1 MIAKYKAYKME
12 KQKTT
17 MLICKRQKSGKLSS
31 KCSVNKLC
39 SMKMSCF
46 HRWHPAVRFLP
57 ARSNRHLS
65 PKHAGLHF
73 KCKDSSTKL
82 KLNGDKTERLLIVS
96 NGTSLPNPHPTSIH
110 IGDTDIL
117 FSLQA
122 TNMGRTL
129 SNTVHTEKHVT
140 NISRSAYIE
149 IWRIINICHY
159 LTTDATKTLLYS
171 FVLSKL
177 DYCNSLLSG
186 SLKHLLDEL
195 QNSAARLIFKAHN
208 TSNPSFR
215 NFTDYQ

>member
-12 KQKTT
+12 KQKT
-17 MLICKRQKSGKLSS
+17 LICKRQKSGKLSS

-82 KLNGDKTERLLIVS
+82 KLNGDKTEHLLIVS

-117 FSLQA
+117 FPCRQQIWAEHSL
-122 TNMGRTL
+122 TL
-129 SNTVHTEKHVT
+129 STEKHNT

-159 LTTDATKTLLYS
+159 LTIDATKTLLYS

-186 SLKHLLDEL
+186 SLKHLLDKL
-195 QNSAARLIFKAHN
+195 QNSATRLIFKAHN

-215 NFTDYQ
+215 NFTNYQ